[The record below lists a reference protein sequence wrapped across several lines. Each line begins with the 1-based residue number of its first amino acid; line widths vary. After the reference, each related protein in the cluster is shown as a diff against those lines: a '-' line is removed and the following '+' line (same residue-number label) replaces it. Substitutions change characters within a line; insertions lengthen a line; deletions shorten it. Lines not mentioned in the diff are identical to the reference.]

1 MAERK
6 NRNRNR
12 ERDFKER
19 EFKTEERTDI
29 IIGRNPVIEALKSGR
44 EIEKIVKAA
53 EAEGSVSKIAG
64 MARDRGIVIH
74 YNNRAYFE
82 KTAGGKNH
90 QGVIAFVAAHKYSE
104 MEDIFAKAEKS
115 GEPPFII
122 ILDNLEDPHN
132 LGAVMRTAEC
142 AGAHGVKIP
151 KRRAV
156 GLTETVAKAAAGAL
170 EYIPCVKVANIA
182 QTIDKLKEKGLWIA
196 ACDMGGTE
204 YYRQDLTGSIAVV
217 IGSEGNGIS
226 RLVKEKCDFVVSMPM
241 VGRINSLNA
250 SNAAA
255 VIMYE
260 VRKQRDVKKL

>member
-44 EIEKIVKAA
+44 EIEKIVIADG
-53 EAEGSVSKIAG
+53 AEGSVSKIAG

-132 LGAVMRTAEC
+132 LGAVMRTQN
-142 AGAHGVKIP
+142 V
-151 KRRAV
+151 
-156 GLTETVAKAAAGAL
+156 L
-170 EYIPCVKVANIA
+170 EPTA
-182 QTIDKLKEKGLWIA
+182 
-196 ACDMGGTE
+196 
-204 YYRQDLTGSIAVV
+204 
-217 IGSEGNGIS
+217 
-226 RLVKEKCDFVVSMPM
+226 
-241 VGRINSLNA
+241 
-250 SNAAA
+250 
-255 VIMYE
+255 
-260 VRKQRDVKKL
+260 

>member
-44 EIEKIVKAA
+44 EIEKIVIADG
-53 EAEGSVSKIAG
+53 AEGSVSKIAG

-132 LGAVMRTAEC
+132 LGAIIRTANL
-142 AGAHGVKIP
+142 AGAHGVIIP
-151 KRRAV
+151 KRHAV
-156 GLTETVAKAAAGAL
+156 GLTSTVAKTSAGAL
-170 EYIPCVKVANIA
+170 NYTPVAKVSNLG
-182 QTIDKLKEKGLWIA
+182 QTIEELKKEGMWFVCA
-196 ACDMGGTE
+196 DMGGE
-204 YYRQDLTGSIAVV
+204 LMYNLNLTGPMGVV
-217 IGSEGNGIS
+217 IGNEGEGVS
-226 RLVKEKCDFVVSMPM
+226 RLVKEKCDFVAAIPM
-241 VGRINSLNA
+241 KGDIDSLNA
-250 SNAAA
+250 SVAAGILA
-255 VIMYE
+255 YE
-260 VRKQRDVKKL
+260 VVRQRMK